1 MDLKSVSKSRW
12 LVWGA
17 LVAFGLFVVPLGEVA
32 WAKSTSASLVGFVY
46 AQDMK
51 TPVAGAVVK
60 VRNMANQK
68 EFASSATDA
77 NGMYKIDGIDEGR
90 YILGV
95 TATAGNFNFDYVMLL
110 KGGEIAKLSVGLAP
124 GTTAASGDKTGKKN
138 FFATNLGFLAIV
150 AVEGGLFLLVN
161 SSSKA
166 EASPIR

>member
-1 MDLKSVSKSRW
+1 MDLKWVSKSRW

-17 LVAFGLFVVPLGEVA
+17 LAAFALFVVPFGEVA
-32 WAKSTSASLVGFVY
+32 WAKSNSGSLVGFVY

-68 EFASSATDA
+68 EYVSGSTDA
-77 NGMYKIDGIDEGR
+77 NGMYKIAGIDEGR

-95 TATAGNFNFDYVMLL
+95 TAKEGDFNFDYVMLL
-110 KGGEIAKLSVGLAP
+110 KGGETAKLSVGLAP
-124 GTTAASGDKTGKKN
+124 GTAAASGDKTGKKH
-138 FFATNLGFLAIV
+138 FFATTAGFLALV
-150 AVEGGLFLLVN
+150 AVEAGIFVLVN
-161 SSSKA
+161 SGQG